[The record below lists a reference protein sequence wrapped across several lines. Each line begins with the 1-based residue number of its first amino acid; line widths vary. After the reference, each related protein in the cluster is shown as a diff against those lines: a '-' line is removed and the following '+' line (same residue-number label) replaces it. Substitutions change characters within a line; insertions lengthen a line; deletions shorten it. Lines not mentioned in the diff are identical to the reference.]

1 MSQLTNELVTLR
13 RQHNQLL
20 AEKEKKEKET
30 SERIESLE
38 KSLLEVLQ
46 YLIHTCTFRFLKGK
60 KI

>member
-20 AEKEKKEKET
+20 GEKEKKEKEM

-46 YLIHTCTFRFLKGK
+46 YLIHTHLDF
-60 KI
+60 